1 MYIYYIIIEFNNQKV
16 QVQDMNYIEINL
28 IKTKF
33 IIYIKNKKND

>member
-1 MYIYYIIIEFNNQKV
+1 MYNNYIIIEFNNQKV